1 MFPRHATCSTG
12 EFSYYFDDENYLNV
26 HYQGSQSFRHKLWN
40 FESDCV
46 TCYDSVTGI
55 FVAYSVERYRYDK
68 IDREVVQLTPM
79 YTTFSHSAARLV
91 AEQPLV
97 HFEPVVHGDKATWA
111 TWKVQTRSSNY
122 RTVARTGQLAHADIT
137 TSLADVLNTSQ
148 DTAQRKIS
156 SFHVHD
162 AMGRKDNDH
171 HVIAAWIKDGA
182 PNNKLEAT
190 LPLKTPLVK
199 RETLS
204 SDDESSDDDL
214 DDDDAPSSSST
225 PLDYIPPSHDTT
237 SPGGTVIHQLSTTE
251 LADEPPRP
259 AMKQLGNPVT
269 SANVYSPSTDRDSI
283 VNTASSRIVPFLP
296 KDNSINESLDPHI
309 AAFIQYLAPESP
321 NLMPHDIQM
330 ILDAQNR
337 PAQKS
342 LNDRILNGFSKPMSQ
357 LFTKGEVYSTPKD
370 PRPITPLENIDR
382 LFSATVYASASKW
395 LSSLGWYASGLPP
408 CKVAQSVAHVCNQA
422 REEKVCIAE
431 TDFSR
436 MDGHI
441 SWTLRRMERCV
452 LLAIFDSRFHGFIEY
467 AHNKMYT
474 TPVMAGGARVPAG
487 PYRRSGYP
495 DTSFG
500 NTICNAF
507 IAFLASRYANQP
519 FVPGL
524 YLGDD
529 GITPCN
535 APSSY
540 QQAAVDCGMKIELQL
555 RKPGDPVSFLSRF
568 YGPRVWY
575 GDPNSCCDIMRALPK
590 LYVSKNN
597 DGYDPR
603 TRMAEKFISYYFTD
617 SKTPVIGD
625 IVTLFVERWMTREF
639 DIKRN
644 EHGVKPCY
652 VGTCTPLTRTH
663 WAMGMPCHYP
673 SLKRLLCD
681 YPRCRKVHKPH
692 YDKSYRPEVFW
703 SRYDLDQQYH
713 QRNESWMYEI
723 LDKQNP
729 TFDVNAFTEWIESCS
744 QLDNVSCCDRLIEG
758 PPVPFDSQ
766 SHGIYNPAKT
776 TSPMLLSDGS
786 DIASSSS
793 KSHSPANVL
802 PDISGTEPPRELAAQ
817 AGISGSNL
825 LVGGK
830 DDIKGNWTFDHI
842 TSTQSNFFN
851 HTENIKPTSQHN
863 NERKNPTT
871 KRKGPSPTQ
880 SQMEPRHHDPV
891 WKSQRRS
898 RKRHGRRKRAR
909 GRTNRDKNDGTQ

>member
-1 MFPRHATCSTG
+1 MLLNFLNRISPNFIMQPPPVGIGDEIYETNPGYRWFLSPEHVSPTGNSPLDHRRVELTFAVNEQIRRLRWRAALEPRILIPRIARFLLKKLVKLIALWILYRVIRHSLQLLCRHAIHNKPHHITTQIIFTISQHFNKSTSITPLSLSSYSINGLPQLAARWVNLRGQRNINVRTERFAFRDFVETGRSWAVPKYVPRPIDNTPHPRSADHRARFCRALDAYAAECNRSVYHVSHRNSPRDSGHPGINAYYKTFDLITEHRCDAIPDRSIVALIDCDYYMSAGDLARLQLTGFKPVIIYRMFPRHATCSTG

-422 REEKVCIAE
+422 R
-431 TDFSR
+431 S
-436 MDGHI
+436 
-441 SWTLRRMERCV
+441 
-452 LLAIFDSRFHGFIEY
+452 
-467 AHNKMYT
+467 
-474 TPVMAGGARVPAG
+474 
-487 PYRRSGYP
+487 
-495 DTSFG
+495 
-500 NTICNAF
+500 
-507 IAFLASRYANQP
+507 
-519 FVPGL
+519 
-524 YLGDD
+524 
-529 GITPCN
+529 
-535 APSSY
+535 
-540 QQAAVDCGMKIELQL
+540 
-555 RKPGDPVSFLSRF
+555 
-568 YGPRVWY
+568 
-575 GDPNSCCDIMRALPK
+575 
-590 LYVSKNN
+590 
-597 DGYDPR
+597 
-603 TRMAEKFISYYFTD
+603 
-617 SKTPVIGD
+617 
-625 IVTLFVERWMTREF
+625 
-639 DIKRN
+639 
-644 EHGVKPCY
+644 
-652 VGTCTPLTRTH
+652 
-663 WAMGMPCHYP
+663 
-673 SLKRLLCD
+673 
-681 YPRCRKVHKPH
+681 
-692 YDKSYRPEVFW
+692 
-703 SRYDLDQQYH
+703 
-713 QRNESWMYEI
+713 
-723 LDKQNP
+723 
-729 TFDVNAFTEWIESCS
+729 
-744 QLDNVSCCDRLIEG
+744 
-758 PPVPFDSQ
+758 
-766 SHGIYNPAKT
+766 
-776 TSPMLLSDGS
+776 
-786 DIASSSS
+786 
-793 KSHSPANVL
+793 
-802 PDISGTEPPRELAAQ
+802 
-817 AGISGSNL
+817 
-825 LVGGK
+825 
-830 DDIKGNWTFDHI
+830 
-842 TSTQSNFFN
+842 
-851 HTENIKPTSQHN
+851 
-863 NERKNPTT
+863 
-871 KRKGPSPTQ
+871 
-880 SQMEPRHHDPV
+880 
-891 WKSQRRS
+891 
-898 RKRHGRRKRAR
+898 
-909 GRTNRDKNDGTQ
+909 